1 MFWSVLYI
9 LATSESL
16 SSHGA
21 RMWSMRSVFVSFVF
35 LRILS
40 LYARCFILLANPL
53 CMRSQCL
60 IVISHYKTNVGK
72 MLNGECDRCVISR
85 DTAITYLIN
94 GNDRLKMKEEKKRT
108 EHESLQIIICIIRN
122 GNCWQNSTS
131 SNRNMAAIRQQ
142 LHGFYGWI
150 VGDVAAGAIKT
161 GIIQSIRWIRCTHL
175 KVFSTR

>member
-60 IVISHYKTNVGK
+60 IVISHHKTNVGK

-94 GNDRLKMKEEKKRT
+94 GNDRLKIKEEKKKRT

-131 SNRNMAAIRQQ
+131 SNRNMASTAIT
-142 LHGFYGWI
+142 WI
-150 VGDVAAGAIKT
+150 LWVNCWWCRSGGNQNRHHTINPVDSLYA
-161 GIIQSIRWIRCTHL
+161 S
-175 KVFSTR
+175 